1 MAGAYGGQ
9 AVGSIRRPGIKYDKE
24 RLEGSKKFRV
34 QTADEEKVRAQ
45 LNQLIKSQSNATA
58 LKLAGS
64 NDGINSRGQ
73 ALMSGTGKRSDSRSK
88 QRNGS
93 GRGVDSRARVNSKNE
108 GGNSKRGGLKDGD
121 FEQMFGND
129 IDKFLENSEWD
140 IESMDKVSH
149 NSRDSAGSRNNEKKL
164 KQMERLYL
172 KRLEA

>member
-1 MAGAYGGQ
+1 M
-9 AVGSIRRPGIKYDKE
+9 
-24 RLEGSKKFRV
+24 
-34 QTADEEKVRAQ
+34 
-45 LNQLIKSQSNATA
+45 
-58 LKLAGS
+58 
-64 NDGINSRGQ
+64 
-73 ALMSGTGKRSDSRSK
+73 
-88 QRNGS
+88 
-93 GRGVDSRARVNSKNE
+93 NSKNE

-140 IESMDKVSH
+140 IESMDKVRH